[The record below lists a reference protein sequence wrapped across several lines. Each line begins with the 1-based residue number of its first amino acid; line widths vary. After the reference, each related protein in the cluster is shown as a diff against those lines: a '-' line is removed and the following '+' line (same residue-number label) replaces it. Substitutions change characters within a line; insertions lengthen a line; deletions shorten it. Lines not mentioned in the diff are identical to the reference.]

1 MVVAIDPNQLSHIQD
16 LLGVYLR
23 QYGLG
28 HGHRAIAPESYEATA
43 ITDAVTDAVTGAAI
57 QAVPEA
63 IAAEL
68 AAIAGAIVTWQARA
82 QAIRAQ
88 GLELEAWVQA
98 VLADFDPQ
106 AALAQVVD
114 AAVEQGQQLIT
125 TRIHAWRQALRSQ
138 VWDTLSAYVQTYVPD
153 LAVEALR
160 PTVIT
165 IVPMVADG
173 QLTRAETEAIV
184 AQIKALLDLAA
195 LLDRV
200 IDPTWRALATQVATY
215 LDNTA
220 SLESALKDT
229 VNAYVQTHGPAL
241 VELGEGLI
249 EKLLAQV
256 LKKRSEF
263 NIDVAIDPELER
275 LVIRQ
280 VSFKLHWLEASTPP
294 SKTALEIAQQ
304 VTDEV
309 TDYTHRREQP
319 SGMPEVYYR
328 DDATSNTSPL
338 GGSLEVGIMMQ
349 PDPEPGTEAD
359 PEEATPSDT
368 HPPH

>member
-1 MVVAIDPNQLSHIQD
+1 MTTLDHTQVNALRD

-23 QYGLG
+23 QY
-28 HGHRAIAPESYEATA
+28 APQWGAALANGGVAE
-43 ITDAVTDAVTGAAI
+43 TDAATVRSDIASPDLTSPHSEGAEGDTVAAI
-57 QAVPEA
+57 S
-63 IAAEL
+63 
-68 AAIAGAIVTWQARA
+68 GAIVTWQARA
-82 QAIRAQ
+82 QAIHAQ

-114 AAVEQGQQLIT
+114 AAVEQSQQIVT
-125 TRIHAWRQALRSQ
+125 TRIHQWRQSLRSQ
-138 VWDTLSAYVQTYVPD
+138 VWETLSAYVQTYVPD
-153 LAVEALR
+153 LGVEALR
-160 PTVIT
+160 PTVMT
-165 IVPMVADG
+165 ILPMVADG

-184 AQIKALLDLAA
+184 AQIKAQFDPAA

-200 IDPTWRALATQVATY
+200 IDPTWRAVATQVATY
-215 LDNTA
+215 LENTA

-229 VNAYVQTHGPAL
+229 VNAYVQTHSPAL
-241 VELGEGLI
+241 VEMGEGLI
-249 EKLLAQV
+249 ERLLAQV

-263 NIDVAIDPELER
+263 NIDVAVDPELER

-280 VSFKLHWLEASTPP
+280 VSFKLHWLEASPPP

-309 TDYTHRREQP
+309 TGFTHRREQP
-319 SGMPEVYYR
+319 STMPEVYHH
-328 DDATSNTSPL
+328 DDVTSDTSRL
-338 GGSLEVGIMMQ
+338 GGPLEVGIVMQ
-349 PDPEPGTEAD
+349 PDSDQGTETA
-359 PEEATPSDT
+359 PGEAVNSDA